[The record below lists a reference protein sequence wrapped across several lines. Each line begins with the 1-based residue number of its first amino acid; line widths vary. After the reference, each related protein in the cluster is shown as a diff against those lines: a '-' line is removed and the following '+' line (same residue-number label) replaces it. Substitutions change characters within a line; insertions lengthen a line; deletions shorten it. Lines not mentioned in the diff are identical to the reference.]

1 MCPVMYHGDPSML
14 FLQDHTSGRHRGFAF
29 VMFEEQSS
37 VDKVVSP
44 QDNNTQLHEL
54 RPGKYIEAKRA
65 SEKDSVDRG
74 AEDAMH
80 RASTKPTLK
89 NVCMDCGKN
98 NPKFCMPNGV
108 KLLIPF
114 VLSLRTT
121 TLVGTERSHLFRQQK
136 TKSGG
141 VRSARRRTILMQ

>member
-1 MCPVMYHGDPSML
+1 MYHSGPSML
-14 FLQDHTSGRHRGFAF
+14 LMQDHSSGRHRGFAF

-37 VDKVVSP
+37 VGKVVSS
-44 QDNNTQLHEL
+44 QDNNAQLHEL

-108 KLLIPF
+108 KLLTPF
-114 VLSLRTT
+114 TFSLWTT
-121 TLVGTERSHLFRQQK
+121 PLVGTERSHLFRPQK
-136 TKSGG
+136 TKSVG
-141 VRSARRRTILMQ
+141 VRSVRRRTIRRR